1 MKIRLSSIIIL
12 QGLFAFAVVPRANA
26 QRDTSA
32 PLDLAIDVQVRY
44 PDGSPGPRDVHVRL
58 ENPQGGVD
66 ADCITVDGG
75 KCHFQPREKG
85 VYIVSVNSGGYMET
99 SQRVELMISRRGYV
113 TLTLRKTG
121 NPAEGN
127 SASDAPSGTT
137 SVEALRNED
146 PSIPEKAKQEFAKGE
161 AALRD
166 NKPEDGVKH
175 FQNAL
180 KTYEKYPQA
189 YGMLGDA
196 YLKLKDWKKAETA
209 LRRSLELDPKL
220 VASYVD
226 LGAVKNQEKDYPAA
240 EEALKKGLELSPDAA
255 PAKYELAKTYWAEGR
270 WQDAAPYA
278 EATVKA
284 EPDLAGAHVLLGNI
298 LLRGRDPQ
306 GALKEY
312 KEYLRLDPD
321 GPMAAGV
328 RDTIAKIQKALQGK

>member
-1 MKIRLSSIIIL
+1 MKMKLSRIIL
-12 QGLFAFAVVPRANA
+12 LQCLFAIAVVPGANA
-26 QRDTSA
+26 QRGA
-32 PLDLAIDVQVRY
+32 QPPLALEIDVQVRN

-75 KCHFQPREKG
+75 KCHFQPKETG
-85 VYIVSVNSGGYMET
+85 VYIVSVKSGGYEET

-113 TLTLRKTG
+113 TLTLRRTG
-121 NPAEGN
+121 NSAEGR
-127 SASDAPSGTT
+127 SASDAPSGPT

-146 PSIPEKAKQEFAKGE
+146 PSIPEKARQEFARGE
-161 AALRD
+161 TALRE
-166 NKPEDGVKH
+166 KKTEDGAKH
-175 FQNAL
+175 FQNAV
-180 KTYEKYPQA
+180 KAYENYPQA
-189 YGMLGDA
+189 YRMLGEA
-196 YLKLKDWKKAETA
+196 YLQQKDWKRAEAA

-220 VASYVD
+220 AASYVD

-255 PAKYELAKTYWAEGR
+255 LAKYELAKTYWAVGR

-284 EPDLAGAHVLLGNI
+284 VPDLAAAHALMGNI
-298 LLRGRDPQ
+298 LLRERNAPA
-306 GALKEY
+306 ALKEY
-312 KEYLRLDPD
+312 QEYLRLEPN

-328 RDTIAKIQKALQGK
+328 RDTIAKIEKALQGK